1 MTLASPLSKTL
12 ARRLASVL
20 LVLALQACVSSAG
33 IDHQGALRAMP
44 ATEDANAPVTWPT
57 DRWWTVYASPE
68 LDRLIEHALADSPDT
83 ARAQARLMLARAGSE
98 FATARTFPE
107 VDLNFKST
115 TQRYAEHG
123 LAPRAVAG
131 EHRSDN
137 RLALDFSYEIDLFG
151 KNAAIAKSV
160 ETQAAS
166 METDLYTARVGLASA
181 VARTWFSLGQAL
193 AERDVIEATLAQRR
207 RILELVKARVA
218 EGLDSKVEERQAEG
232 AIPES
237 VGELAAVDERIAL
250 LRSALSKLAVV
261 PLNETA
267 ALKPTLRLARAA
279 GLPPLLPSALV
290 ARRPEIVAAR
300 QRVESLGYAT
310 DAARAEFYPSVNLV
324 AFAGFSALGLD
335 ALLQEGSQVYG
346 LGPAVRL
353 PIFDAGRLRAKL
365 KFVNAQLDLAIADY
379 NDALL
384 NALQDVVHSVV
395 SIRALAERQAAQQAA
410 QAAAESAYALALQRF
425 QAGLTGYLT
434 VLATETEVL
443 QARRAGVLLAAR
455 ACQLDVD
462 LKRALGGGFEAP
474 LALAQHAQD

>member
-1 MTLASPLSKTL
+1 MSIDGILRRAL
-12 ARRLASVL
+12 ARSLLLGALAA
-20 LVLALQACVSSAG
+20 ALGACVSSAG
-33 IDHQGALRAMP
+33 IEHQGALKALP
-44 ATEDANAPVTWPT
+44 AGPAETAPTVWPT
-57 DRWWTVYASPE
+57 DRWWLAYGAPE
-68 LDRLIEHALADSPDT
+68 LDQLIDHALADSPDIER
-83 ARAQARLMLARAGSE
+83 ARARLRLAQAGSE
-98 FATARTFPE
+98 FATARSFPE

-115 TQRYAEHG
+115 IQRYADHG

-137 RLALDFSYEIDLFG
+137 RFALDFTYELDLFG

-160 ETQAAS
+160 EVQAAS

-181 VARTWFSLGQAL
+181 VARSWFALGEAL
-193 AERDVIEATLAQRR
+193 AAREVIDATLAQRQ
-207 RILELVKARVA
+207 RILALVRARVA

-232 AIPES
+232 AIPAA

-250 LRSALSKLAVV
+250 LRSVLAKLAVV
-261 PLNETA
+261 PLETTA
-267 ALKPTLRLARAA
+267 KLKPALKGAGLAS
-279 GLPPLLPSALV
+279 LPPLLPSGLI

-353 PIFDAGRLRAKL
+353 PIFDAGRLRARL

-379 NDALL
+379 NGALL
-384 NALQDVVHSVV
+384 AALQDVVHSVV
-395 SIRALAERQAAQQAA
+395 SIRALAERQAAQREAA
-410 QAAAESAYALALQRF
+410 AAAESAYDLALQRF

-434 VLATETEVL
+434 VLATESEVL
-443 QARRAGVLLAAR
+443 EARRAGVLLAAR
-455 ACQLDVD
+455 ACELDVD

-474 LALAQHAQD
+474 VTVAQHAQD

>member
-1 MTLASPLSKTL
+1 MIFDRSLSRTL
-12 ARRLASVL
+12 ARSL
-20 LVLALQACVSSAG
+20 LLGALTVGLGACVSSAG
-33 IDHQGALRAMP
+33 IEHHEALRELP
-44 ATEDANAPVTWPT
+44 ASPAGTAPTEWPT
-57 DRWWTVYASPE
+57 DRWWLAYGAPE
-68 LDRLIEHALADSPDT
+68 LDDLIAHALADSPDIER
-83 ARAQARLMLARAGSE
+83 ARARLALAQAGSE
-98 FATARTFPE
+98 YATARSFPE

-137 RLALDFSYEIDLFG
+137 RFALDFTYELDLFG

-160 ETQAAS
+160 EVQAAS

-181 VARTWFSLGQAL
+181 VARSWFALGEAL
-193 AERDVIEATLAQRR
+193 AEREVISATLAQRR
-207 RILELVKARVA
+207 RILELVRARVA

-232 AIPES
+232 AIPAA

-250 LRSALSKLAVV
+250 LRSVLAKLAVV
-261 PLNETA
+261 PLGATA
-267 ALKPTLRLARAA
+267 DLKPTLKAA
-279 GLPPLLPSALV
+279 GAMRLPPLLPSGLV

-379 NDALL
+379 NAALL
-384 NALQDVVHSVV
+384 SALQDVVHSVV
-395 SIRALAERQAAQQAA
+395 SIRALAERQAAQREAA
-410 QAAAESAYALALQRF
+410 AAAESAYDLALQRF

-434 VLATETEVL
+434 VLATESEVL
-443 QARRAGVLLAAR
+443 EARRAGVLLAAR
-455 ACQLDVD
+455 ACELDVD

-474 LALAQHAQD
+474 VALAQHAQD

>member
-1 MTLASPLSKTL
+1 MTVHLTPRRALAGGLLLCSLFLPL
-12 ARRLASVL
+12 AG
-20 LVLALQACVSSAG
+20 CISSAG
-33 IDHQGALRAMP
+33 IDHQAALREMP
-44 ATEDANAPVTWPT
+44 TAAQASAPAAWPT
-57 DRWWTVYASPE
+57 DRWWTAYRAPE

-98 FATARTFPE
+98 FATARRFPE
-107 VDLNFKST
+107 VDLNFSST
-115 TQRYAEHG
+115 TQRYTEHG
-123 LAPRAVAG
+123 LVPPSSAG

-137 RLALDFSYEIDLFG
+137 QLALDFSYEIDLFG
-151 KNAAIAKSV
+151 KNAAIARSV

-166 METDLYTARVGLASA
+166 METDLYTARLGLASA
-181 VARTWFSLGQAL
+181 LARTWFSLGEAV
-193 AERDVIEATLAQRR
+193 AEREVIDATLAQRR
-207 RILELVKARVA
+207 RILALVKARVA

-232 AIPES
+232 AIPEAL
-237 VGELAAVDERIAL
+237 GELAAIDERITL

-261 PLNETA
+261 PLADTA
-267 ALKPTLRLARAA
+267 HLKPTLHADPAA
-279 GLPPLLPSALV
+279 VLPPLLPSGLI

-310 DAARAEFYPSVNLV
+310 DATRAEFYPSVNLV

-335 ALLQEGSQVYG
+335 ALLEEGSQVYG
-346 LGPAVRL
+346 LTPAVRL

-410 QAAAESAYALALQRF
+410 QAAAESAYDLALQRF

-443 QARRAGVLLAAR
+443 QARRAGVVLAAR

-474 LALAQHAQD
+474 VALAQHAQD

>member
-1 MTLASPLSKTL
+1 MKPESRP
-12 ARRLASVL
+12 RASVL
-20 LVLALQACVSSAG
+20 RGLLPALLTLALQACVSSAG
-33 IDHQGALRAMP
+33 IEHQGALREMP
-44 ATEDANAPVTWPT
+44 ATAGAAAPVAWPE
-57 DRWWTVYASPE
+57 DRWWTAYGAPE
-68 LDRLIEHALADSPDT
+68 LDRLIDHALADSPDT

-137 RLALDFSYEIDLFG
+137 RFALDFSYEIDLFG

-166 METDLYTARVGLASA
+166 METDLYTARLGLASA
-181 VARTWFSLGQAL
+181 IARTWFLLGEAL
-193 AERDVIEATLAQRR
+193 AEREVIDATLAQRR

-232 AIPES
+232 AIPEAL
-237 VGELAAVDERIAL
+237 GELAAVDERIAL

-261 PLNETA
+261 PLSETA
-267 ALKPTLRLARAA
+267 DLKPTLSGA
-279 GLPPLLPSALV
+279 GTDPLPPLLPSDLV

-379 NDALL
+379 NDTLL
-384 NALQDVVHSVV
+384 NAMQDVVHSVV
-395 SIRALAERQAAQQAA
+395 SIRALADRQAAQRAS
-410 QAAAESAYALALQRF
+410 QAAAESAYDLALQRF

-434 VLATETEVL
+434 VLTTETQVL
-443 QARRAGVLLAAR
+443 EARRAGVLLAAR
-455 ACQLDVD
+455 ACALDVD
-462 LKRALGGGFEAP
+462 LKRALGGGFAAP
-474 LALAQHAQD
+474 ASLAQHAQD

>member
-1 MTLASPLSKTL
+1 MNLGRRVWRAL
-12 ARRLASVL
+12 ARSLLLGALAAGL
-20 LVLALQACVSSAG
+20 GACISSAG
-33 IDHQGALRAMP
+33 IDHRGALKSLP
-44 ATEDANAPVTWPT
+44 AGPAETAPTEWPT
-57 DRWWTVYASPE
+57 DRWWSAYGEPE
-68 LDRLIEHALADSPDT
+68 LDQLIDHALADSPDIER
-83 ARAQARLMLARAGSE
+83 ARARLALAQAGSE
-98 FATARTFPE
+98 YATARSFPE

-137 RLALDFSYEIDLFG
+137 RFALDFTYELDLFG

-160 ETQAAS
+160 EVQAAS

-181 VARTWFSLGQAL
+181 VARSWFALGEAL
-193 AERDVIEATLAQRR
+193 AEREVIIATLAQRR
-207 RILELVKARVA
+207 RILALVRARVA

-232 AIPES
+232 AIPAA
-237 VGELAAVDERIAL
+237 VGELAALDERIAL
-250 LRSALSKLAVV
+250 LRSVLAKLAVV
-261 PLNETA
+261 PLAATA
-267 ALKPTLRLARAA
+267 DLKPMLKAA
-279 GLPPLLPSALV
+279 GGMRLPPLLPSGLV

-353 PIFDAGRLRAKL
+353 PIFDAGRLRARL

-379 NDALL
+379 NAALL
-384 NALQDVVHSVV
+384 SALQDVVHSVV
-395 SIRALAERQAAQQAA
+395 SIRALADRQAAQREAA
-410 QAAAESAYALALQRF
+410 AAAESAYDLALQRF

-434 VLATETEVL
+434 VLATESDVL
-443 QARRAGVLLAAR
+443 EARRAGVLLAAR
-455 ACQLDVD
+455 GCQLDVD
-462 LKRALGGGFEAP
+462 LKRALGGGFEP
-474 LALAQHAQD
+474 PVTVAQHAQD